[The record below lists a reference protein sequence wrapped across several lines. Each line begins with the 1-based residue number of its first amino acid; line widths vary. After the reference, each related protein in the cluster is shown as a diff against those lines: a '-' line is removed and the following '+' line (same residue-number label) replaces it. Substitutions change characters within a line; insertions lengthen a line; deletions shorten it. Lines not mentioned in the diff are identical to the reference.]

1 MGMSVK
7 DRIRFNKRRYDIRK
21 YLTIKNGLILT
32 CIITV
37 CFIAFTVVTGM
48 ILKNKVKNSTIVYK
62 AEKDQ
67 NISTDTNTGTSE
79 EENENSTDEFEEVI
93 GAISNVDEEEEN
105 NQVETL
111 TYNNMTLTLLGEIM
125 MGGEVTDNLDYYYS
139 KAFKGIYSLTNKSD
153 FTYANFS
160 TNITN
165 LEKIENA
172 KSKYLVTKEVIS
184 GLNALGLDCVSIASD
199 HITDYP
205 SDIIKNT
212 IGILENNDIF
222 VAGRQNMPVYF
233 EKGDKKVAIVSTNSV
248 ILGTSSNYTKNDIS
262 VYSKDNLEKNIKEA
276 KQSADIVI
284 ADIHWGREYVY
295 NVTSQMRQ
303 IAKVAIDAG
312 ADLVVGEHAAG
323 VYPLEIYNG
332 KPIIFSLGYL
342 IGDSDLY
349 VGKESF
355 LFDINI
361 SKDKKLDTITMTPIY
376 IKDKKE
382 VMLYTDYDK
391 QKADS
396 YLNQYNDWHIQNG
409 LNSTIKDNKIVIT
422 F

>member
-1 MGMSVK
+1 
-7 DRIRFNKRRYDIRK
+7 
-21 YLTIKNGLILT
+21 
-32 CIITV
+32 
-37 CFIAFTVVTGM
+37 M

-323 VYPLEIYNG
+323 VYPLEMYKG

-382 VMLYTDYDK
+382 VMLYTDYDSR
-391 QKADS
+391 KADS

-409 LNSTIKDNKIVIT
+409 LNSTIKDNKIVVT

>member
-1 MGMSVK
+1 
-7 DRIRFNKRRYDIRK
+7 
-21 YLTIKNGLILT
+21 
-32 CIITV
+32 
-37 CFIAFTVVTGM
+37 M

>member
-1 MGMSVK
+1 
-7 DRIRFNKRRYDIRK
+7 
-21 YLTIKNGLILT
+21 
-32 CIITV
+32 
-37 CFIAFTVVTGM
+37 M

-62 AEKDQ
+62 AKNEQ
-67 NISTDTNTGTSE
+67 NVSANNNTDTSIVD
-79 EENENSTDEFEEVI
+79 NENNTDEFEEVI
-93 GAISNVDEEEEN
+93 GAITNVDQNEN
-105 NQVETL
+105 NEEKEDSNLETL
-111 TYNNMTLTLLGEIM
+111 TYNNMTITLLGEIM
-125 MGGEVTDNLDYYYS
+125 MGGEVTNNLDYYYS

-248 ILGTSSNYTKNDIS
+248 ILGTSNNYTKNDIS

-323 VYPLEIYNG
+323 VYPLEMYNG

>member
-1 MGMSVK
+1 M
-7 DRIRFNKRRYDIRK
+7 
-21 YLTIKNGLILT
+21 ILT
-32 CIITV
+32 AIITV
-37 CFIAFTVVTGM
+37 TFITFTVVTGL
-48 ILKNKVKNSTIVYK
+48 ILENKVKNSTIVYK
-62 AEKDQ
+62 ADKEKKY
-67 NISTDTNTGTSE
+67 IYE
-79 EENENSTDEFEEVI
+79 VNENSNNENDEEVVEEVI
-93 GAISNVDEEEEN
+93 GAISNVDEAEEKE
-105 NQVETL
+105 QPER
-111 TYNNMTLTLLGEIM
+111 TYNNMSITLLGEIM
-125 MGGEVTDNLDYYYS
+125 MGGEVTNNLDYSYS
-139 KAFKGIYSLTNKSD
+139 KAFKSIYTLANASD
-153 FTYANFS
+153 FTYSNFS

-172 KSKYLVTKEVIS
+172 KSKYLVTKEVIN

-199 HITDYP
+199 HITDFP

-212 IGILENNDIF
+212 INTLEENDIF

-233 EKGDKKVAIVSTNSV
+233 EKDDKKVAIVSTNSV
-248 ILGTSSNYTKNDIS
+248 ILGTSNTYTKNDIS
-262 VYSKDNLEKNIKEA
+262 VYSKDNLIKNIKEA

-284 ADIHWGREYVY
+284 ADIHWGREYEY
-295 NVTSQMRQ
+295 SVTSQMRE
-303 IAKVAIDAG
+303 IARVAIDAG

-355 LFDINI
+355 IFDINI
-361 SKDKKLDTITMTPIY
+361 SKDKKIDTITMTPIY

-382 VMLYTDYDK
+382 VVLYADYNEEK
-391 QKADS
+391 TNS
-396 YLNQYNDWHIQNG
+396 LLEQYNNWHVQNG
-409 LNSTIKDNKIVIT
+409 LNSIIKDNKIVIS

>member
-21 YLTIKNGLILT
+21 YLTIKNAVILT

-62 AEKDQ
+62 AKNEQ
-67 NISTDTNTGTSE
+67 NVSANNTDTSKV
-79 EENENSTDEFEEVI
+79 ENENSTDEFEEVI
-93 GAISNVDEEEEN
+93 GAISDVDEEEN

-111 TYNNMTLTLLGEIM
+111 TYNNMTITLLGEIM
-125 MGGEVTDNLDYYYS
+125 MGGEVTNNLDYYYS

-248 ILGTSSNYTKNDIS
+248 ILGTSNNYTKNDIS

-323 VYPLEIYNG
+323 VYPLEMYKG

-342 IGDSDLY
+342 IGDSELY

-382 VMLYTDYDK
+382 VMLYTDYDST
-391 QKADS
+391 KAYS

-409 LNSTIKDNKIVIT
+409 LNSTIKDNKIVVT

>member
-1 MGMSVK
+1 ME
-7 DRIRFNKRRYDIRK
+7 
-21 YLTIKNGLILT
+21 
-32 CIITV
+32 
-37 CFIAFTVVTGM
+37 
-48 ILKNKVKNSTIVYK
+48 NKVKNSTIVYK
-62 AEKDQ
+62 ADKNK
-67 NISTDTNTGTSE
+67 NILVDDDIA
-79 EENENSTDEFEEVI
+79 TDEKTDNLDEDEEII
-93 GAISNVDEEEEN
+93 GAISNIDEDEISVQTE
-105 NQVETL
+105 Q
-111 TYNNMTLTLLGEIM
+111 TYNNMTITLLGEIM
-125 MGGEVTDNLDYYYS
+125 MGGEVTDNLDYSYS
-139 KAFKGIYSLTNKSD
+139 RAFKSIYTLANRSD
-153 FTYANFS
+153 FTYGNFS

-172 KSKYLVTKEVIS
+172 KSKYLVTKEVIN
-184 GLNALGLDCVSIASD
+184 GLNALGIDCVSIASD

-212 IGILENNDIF
+212 INILEENDIF

-262 VYSKDNLEKNIKEA
+262 TYTKDNLEKNIKEA

-284 ADIHWGREYVY
+284 ADIHWGKEYEY

-361 SKDKKLDTITMTPIY
+361 SKDKKLDSITMTPIY

-382 VMLYTDYDK
+382 VILYTDYNK
-391 QKADS
+391 EKAIS
-396 YLNQYNDWHIQNG
+396 LLEQYNNWHIQNG
-409 LNSTIKDNKIVIT
+409 LNSTINDDKIIIN

>member
-1 MGMSVK
+1 MGMSVR

-93 GAISNVDEEEEN
+93 GAISDVDEEEN